1 MDEWLKKKEVRA
13 SKKEKAYIYILFSFG
28 ILSNERETPTGISI
42 VNMTLLHLLY
52 FILKHSEY
60 C

>member
-1 MDEWLKKKEVRA
+1 MIKNEVRA

-28 ILSNERETPTGISI
+28 ILSNERETPIGISI